1 MSEKTAIPH
10 ELSFK
15 KIYPYFI
22 LFAILFFS
30 SGASGYFYAQSNP
43 EMASESFNML
53 SQQFEIIKDLNPA
66 LILLFIFFNN
76 FIKALIATA
85 TGFFFGLIPIF
96 FITFN
101 GYIIGLVVYVGGTN
115 IGTYQIMMRLIP
127 HGIFEVP
134 AILLA
139 CSYGLWAGKQ
149 FYRRTFRKENISIK
163 STILQASYKCVRIVF
178 PLLLV
183 AAVVETFITPVV
195 AGLI

>member
-1 MSEKTAIPH
+1 MPDD
-10 ELSFK
+10 LSFK

-30 SGASGYFYAQSNP
+30 SGASGYFYAQSHP
-43 EMASESFNML
+43 DLASESFSML
-53 SQQFEIIKDLNPA
+53 SEQFEVITELHPA
-66 LILLFIFFNN
+66 MIFLFIFFNN

-115 IGTYQIMMRLIP
+115 IGMDQILMRLIP

-149 FYRRTFRKENISIK
+149 FYRRTFRKEDISIK
-163 STILQASYKCVRIVF
+163 STILRASYKCVRVVF

-183 AAVVETFITPVV
+183 AAVVETVITPLV
-195 AGLI
+195 AGIV